1 MEPRPR
7 AGVLRFGVVDDFV
20 AFITLG
26 QIKMFI
32 VFIDVETNDESIFH
46 TFICF
51 FSLRSSYIPA

>member
-7 AGVLRFGVVDDFV
+7 AGVLHFGVVDDFV

-46 TFICF
+46 IFICF
-51 FSLRSSYIPA
+51 FSL